1 MSRSLGNTLPPAL
14 VALLDGNDLAEKASV
29 VLLVAT
35 PDADGYPRPAMLS
48 VGEALARGTNELR
61 LALYDSSSTTANL
74 RRTGKLTLAS
84 AHGGKGYYVRAS
96 AREMAV
102 MDPDLAGLAVF
113 DAIVQDVLE
122 DGEAIAEV
130 TTGFTMRLTAEPE
143 RTLAMWATTIRALC
157 ALP

>member
-48 VGEALARGTNELR
+48 VGEALARGPNELR